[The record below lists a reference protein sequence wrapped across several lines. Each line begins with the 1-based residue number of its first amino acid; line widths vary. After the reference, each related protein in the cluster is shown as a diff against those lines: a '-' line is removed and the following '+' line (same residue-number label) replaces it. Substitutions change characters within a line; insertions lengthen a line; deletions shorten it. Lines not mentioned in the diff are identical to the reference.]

1 MISATAKLD
10 RENDLIAEKVR
21 EMLSALE
28 RGATRVITAAQAA
41 ASDANEDKF
50 KAYAE
55 FREYVDDFDTLAI
68 VIEYKI
74 KRLRDDRSEKLS
86 EKFVE
91 LTGFMLS
98 AIVTASL
105 HFLRILAEKRELPL
119 GARDVFMSELRSLY
133 HAKERIETDRYAHL
147 LTDRTKA
154 DLAAAE
160 QILEV
165 VIERAPKLLNFDD
178 DAL

>member
-1 MISATAKLD
+1 MISASAKLD
-10 RENDLIAEKVR
+10 RDNEQIAEKVR

-28 RGATRVITAAQAA
+28 RVATRVVTAAQQA
-41 ASDANEDKF
+41 ANEANDDKF
-50 KAYAE
+50 KAYAT

-74 KRLRDDRSEKLS
+74 RRLRDGKAAKLS

-133 HAKERIETDRYAHL
+133 HAKERIESDRYAHL
-147 LTDRTKA
+147 LTDRTKN

-160 QILEV
+160 QILEI
-165 VIERAPKLLNFDD
+165 VIERAPKLLNFDE
-178 DAL
+178 

>member
-1 MISATAKLD
+1 MILATDRLD
-10 RENDLIAEKVR
+10 RENDLIADKVR

-28 RGATRVITAAQAA
+28 RVATRVIAAAQTA
-41 ASDANEDKF
+41 ASDAFQDKF
-50 KAYAE
+50 KAYAV
-55 FREYVDDFDTLAI
+55 FREHVDDFDTLAI

-74 KRLRDDRSEKLS
+74 KRLRDNRAEKLS
-86 EKFVE
+86 TKFVE

-147 LTDRTKA
+147 LTDKTKA

-160 QILEV
+160 QILEI
-165 VIERAPKLLNFDD
+165 VIERAPKLLNFNE

>member
-1 MISATAKLD
+1 MISASAKLD
-10 RENDLIAEKVR
+10 RDNEQIAEKVR

-28 RGATRVITAAQAA
+28 RVATRVVTAAQQA
-41 ASDANEDKF
+41 ANEANDDKF
-50 KAYAE
+50 KAYAT

-74 KRLRDDRSEKLS
+74 RRLRDGKAAKLS

-133 HAKERIETDRYAHL
+133 HAKERIESDRYAHL
-147 LTDRTKA
+147 LTDRTKN
-154 DLAAAE
+154 DLVAAE
-160 QILEV
+160 QILEI
-165 VIERAPKLLNFDD
+165 VIERAPKLLNFDE
-178 DAL
+178 

>member
-1 MISATAKLD
+1 MISASAKRD
-10 RENDLIAEKVR
+10 RENELVAEKVR

-28 RGATRVITAAQAA
+28 RGATRVVTAAQQAA
-41 ASDANEDKF
+41 NDANEDKF
-50 KAYAE
+50 KAYAA

-68 VIEYKI
+68 IIEYKV
-74 KRLRDDRSEKLS
+74 KRLRDGKAEQLS

-98 AIVTASL
+98 AIVAASL

-119 GARDVFMSELRSLY
+119 GAREVFMSELRSLY
-133 HAKERIETDRYAHL
+133 YAKERIETERYVHL
-147 LTDRTKA
+147 LTDRIKS

-165 VIERAPKLLNFDD
+165 VIERAPKLLNFDE
-178 DAL
+178 

>member
-1 MISATAKLD
+1 MISASAKLD

-21 EMLSALE
+21 EMLGALE
-28 RGATRVITAAQAA
+28 RGATRVITAAQDAA
-41 ASDANEDKF
+41 GDASEDKF
-50 KAYAE
+50 KAYTR

-74 KRLRDDRSEKLS
+74 RRLRDDRAEKLS

-133 HAKERIETDRYAHL
+133 HAKERIETERYAHL

-154 DLAAAE
+154 DLLAAE

-165 VIERAPKLLNFDD
+165 VIERAPKLLNFDEET
-178 DAL
+178 L